1 MKIYLS
7 YATPDREFAKQLASH
22 LTRRGY
28 DVWDPE
34 TELLPGENYGLKLGK
49 ALRDSRAMVVLLSPD
64 SVKSGSVTRDIEYA
78 VTNRSYEGR
87 VFPVLVRPTDGIP
100 WILRE
105 LGILHTSGRPEAASK
120 RIANAL
126 KQAA

>member
-1 MKIYLS
+1 MKIFLS
-7 YATPDREFAKQLASH
+7 YAVTDREFARELASH
-22 LTRRGY
+22 LARRGY

-49 ALRDSRAMVVLLSPD
+49 ALKDSQAMVVLLSPD
-64 SVKSGSVTRDIEYA
+64 SVKSSSVTRDIEYA
-78 VTNRSYEGR
+78 IANRSYEGR

-105 LGILHTSGRPEAASK
+105 LGILHTDGRAAAVSK

-126 KQAA
+126 KRAA